1 MKIRNVSRN
10 VLASVSIAA
19 GLLLASAQVNAHAKL
34 VSVVPAA
41 DSTVA
46 SPKLIQVHFDE
57 AIEVKLSKL
66 KLTTSDGVAVS
77 IMSMNEAKD
86 PSTLS
91 IMPNATLKPGVYT
104 ASWSIVSDDGHKE
117 KGSFKF
123 TVK

>member
-46 SPKLIQVHFDE
+46 SPKLIQVQFDE